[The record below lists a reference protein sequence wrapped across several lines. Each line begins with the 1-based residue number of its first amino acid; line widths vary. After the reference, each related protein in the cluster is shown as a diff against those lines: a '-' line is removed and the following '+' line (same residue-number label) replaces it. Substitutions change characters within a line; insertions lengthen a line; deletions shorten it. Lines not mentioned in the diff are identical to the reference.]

1 MRTLILGLITGLLV
15 ARTMNADKPDLVNPF
30 LETYCIKCHGEG
42 QQ

>member
-1 MRTLILGLITGLLV
+1 MRTLILGLIAGLLV
-15 ARTMNADKPDLVNPF
+15 AGTMNADKPDLVHPF